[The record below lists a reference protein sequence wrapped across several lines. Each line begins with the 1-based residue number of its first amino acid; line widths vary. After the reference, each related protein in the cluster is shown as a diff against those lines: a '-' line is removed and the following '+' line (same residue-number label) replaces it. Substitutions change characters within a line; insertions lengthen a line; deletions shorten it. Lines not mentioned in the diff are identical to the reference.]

1 MSVSIQVFDLQR
13 FSDDRQVSGT
23 LMKPQAAGS
32 TINLSLRPRVL
43 ALSLAGAATLLFLLG
58 LIEQY
63 VTAHSTNN
71 AIHSVAY
78 RFRLD
83 AEATIPMW
91 FSSMLMLVCSL
102 LAAVAA
108 LVHRHQRRADV
119 WRWGMISVILLGMSM
134 DEAVVL
140 HEMAIRV
147 IRGFMPTSGLFFY
160 AWVVVAIPAVVVVAS
175 LGAPMLRRLPRR
187 TAVGLP
193 LSATIFCV
201 GAIGM
206 EMVGG
211 KVFEAAGETATLIYV
226 VVTSLEEGLEMAGLV
241 VCFYVLLDY
250 LAVLEHEIATR
261 PAR

>member
-1 MSVSIQVFDLQR
+1 MSVSIQVFDLRR
-13 FSDDRQVSGT
+13 FSEDRESSGP
-23 LMKPQAAGS
+23 LMKPHAAGS

-43 ALSLAGAATLLFLLG
+43 TLGLAVAATLLFLLG

-63 VTAHSTNN
+63 VTAHYSSN
-71 AIHSVAY
+71 AVQSLAY

-91 FSSMLMLVCSL
+91 FSSMLMLICAL

-108 LVHRHQRRADV
+108 LVHRHQSRADV
-119 WRWGMISVILLGMSM
+119 WRWGMIAVILLGMSI

-140 HEMAIRV
+140 HEMAIGV

-160 AWVVVAIPAVVVVAS
+160 AWVVVAIPAVVVVAA

-193 LSATIFCV
+193 LSAAIFCA

-211 KVFEAAGETATLIYV
+211 KIFEAAGETATFTYV
-226 VVTSLEEGLEMAGLV
+226 AVTSLEEGLEMAGLV

-250 LAVLEHEIATR
+250 LAVLEHELAQ
-261 PAR
+261 AADG